1 MIWLRHGLIMTPSIE
16 RRGDETIMNK
26 TDFIDRYG
34 PVALVTGA
42 SSGIGR
48 SFAHVLAAKGL
59 DLVVVARRKQRLEEL
74 AARIKTSHGV
84 RVTVLQSDLA
94 QVGAAQ
100 AIVDATSSLD
110 VGLLVSNA
118 GFGIKGP
125 FEEGNA
131 TMMADMLMVNCHAA
145 MMLARGFVPR
155 LRARGKGG
163 IIFTS
168 SVEGLIGVP
177 YSAAYAAT
185 KGFLNSL
192 GEGLWGELTP
202 HGINVLTLCPGATD
216 TEAPGLQGIDTKT
229 LANVMSPDDVA
240 ARTLENL
247 SDGPVYIASDHYK
260 ASFDRLLSMSRRDAL
275 SAMAKS
281 MRR

>member
-1 MIWLRHGLIMTPSIE
+1 
-16 RRGDETIMNK
+16 MNNQ
-26 TDFIDRYG
+26 DFIDRYG

-48 SFAHVLAAKGL
+48 SFAEILAARGL
-59 DLVVVARRKQRLEEL
+59 DLVVVARRSQRLHEL
-74 AARIKTSHGV
+74 AGRLKTAHGV
-84 RVTVLQSDLA
+84 SVKVLQSDLA

-118 GFGIKGP
+118 GFGLKGP
-125 FEEGNA
+125 FDEGN
-131 TMMADMLMVNCHAA
+131 TKSMADMLMVNCHTP

-155 LRARGKGG
+155 LRARRKGG

-168 SVEGLIGVP
+168 SVEGLMGVP
-177 YSAAYAAT
+177 FSAAYAAT

-229 LANVMSPDDVA
+229 LLNVMSPEEVA
-240 ARTLENL
+240 ARAVNNL
-247 SDGPVYIASDHYK
+247 CNGPVYIASDHYK
-260 ASFDRLLSMSRRDAL
+260 ASFERLLAMPRRDAL
-275 SAMAKS
+275 AAMARS
-281 MRR
+281 MQR

>member
-1 MIWLRHGLIMTPSIE
+1 MSWQRHLLIMV
-16 RRGDETIMNK
+16 ETMMNNQ
-26 TDFIDRYG
+26 DFIDRHG

-48 SFAHVLAAKGL
+48 SFAQILAAKGL
-59 DLVVVARRKQRLEEL
+59 DLVVVARRSRRLEDL
-74 AARIKTSHGV
+74 AARLKADHGV
-84 RVTVLQSDLA
+84 KVTVLQSDLA
-94 QVGAAQ
+94 QVSAAQ
-100 AIVDATSSLD
+100 AILDATSTLD

-118 GFGIKGP
+118 GFGFKGP

-131 TMMADMLMVNCHAA
+131 TMMADMLMVNCHAP

-168 SVEGLIGVP
+168 SVEGLMGVP
-177 YSAAYAAT
+177 FSAAYAAT
-185 KGFLNSL
+185 KGFLISL

-216 TEAPGLQGIDTKT
+216 TEAPALQGIDTKT
-229 LANVMSPDDVA
+229 LANVMSPDEVA

-247 SDGPVYIASDHYK
+247 SNGPVYVSSDHYK
-260 ASFDRLLSMSRRDAL
+260 ASFDRLLAMPRSDAL
-275 SAMAKS
+275 SAMARS

>member
-1 MIWLRHGLIMTPSIE
+1 
-16 RRGDETIMNK
+16 MNSQ
-26 TDFIDRYG
+26 DFIDRYG

-48 SFAHVLAAKGL
+48 SFAELLAAMGL
-59 DLVVVARRKQRLEEL
+59 DLVVVARRSQRLDEL
-74 AARIKTSHGV
+74 AARLKTAHGV
-84 RVTVLQSDLA
+84 RVTVHQSDLA
-94 QVGAAQ
+94 QLSAVR

-110 VGLLVSNA
+110 VGLLISNA
-118 GFGIKGP
+118 GFGLKGP
-125 FEEGNA
+125 FDEGNA
-131 TMMADMLMVNCHAA
+131 TTMADMLMVNCHAP

-155 LRARGKGG
+155 LRARRKGG

-177 YSAAYAAT
+177 FSAAYAAT

-202 HGINVLTLCPGATD
+202 QGINVLTLCPGATD

-229 LANVMSPDDVA
+229 LTNVMSPDEVA
-240 ARTLENL
+240 ARALENL
-247 SDGPVYIASDHYK
+247 ANGPVYIASDHYK
-260 ASFDRLLSMSRRDAL
+260 ASFERLLAMPRRDAL
-275 SAMAKS
+275 LAMARS